1 MTYPLSNAST
11 KEILEYVSKMLWKL
25 FEYEMEFNEQRK
37 KVIIQKIK
45 KLSRQGW
52 DESFLNYLETD
63 SSEEEYLM
71 TLKHF
76 ILEKLDLHIMS
87 VM

>member
-87 VM
+87 VR